1 MKTLIVLIIL
11 GGLGAGGYYAYQQ
24 YLAVPEEISYTT
36 AQVTRGAVIRTVSA
50 TGTVEPLV
58 KVLVGSQVS
67 GAIEKIYVDFNDEVK
82 AGDILAEID
91 RDRFNAIREQRA
103 AAVAV
108 AQARVEEAE
117 ARLQTAQLERERIE
131 KAFQRNVASE
141 FELDTRKAEE
151 SASLAAVNAAK
162 AQLQSAEA
170 DLRQADVDLEKTII
184 RSPIDGIVISREVD
198 EGQTVAAS
206 LQAPE
211 LFVIGN
217 DLRQM
222 RVNAAVSETDIG
234 KVRENMEA
242 EFRVDTY
249 RNRNFRGIVTEVRYA
264 ETVVD
269 NVVTYTTLIDVSNP
283 DLALRPGMTAT
294 ILFEVEKVED
304 VLIVPNTAL
313 RFDPQAEKVETGW
326 NRTPVGRPMQP
337 RVFVQSGE
345 QIREIN
351 VELGLNNGK
360 VTEVRSTELNPGD
373 QVVTGQQIQ
382 RMSRQNRV

>member
-1 MKTLIVLIIL
+1 MKTLIVLIML

>member
-1 MKTLIVLIIL
+1 MRAVLIFIVL
-11 GGLGAGGYYAYQQ
+11 GGLGIGGWLGYQQ
-24 YLAVPEEISYTT
+24 YIVPPEVVQYTT
-36 AQVTRGAVIRTVSA
+36 AEVTRGTVVRSVSA
-50 TGTVEPLV
+50 TGTLEPLV

-67 GAIEKIYVDFNDEVK
+67 GTITKIYVDFNDRVK
-82 AGDILAEID
+82 AGDILAELD
-91 RDRFNAIREQRA
+91 RDRLSAIQEQRTA
-103 AAVAV
+103 SVAV
-108 AQARVEEAE
+108 ADARVEEAQ
-117 ARLQTAQLERERIE
+117 ARLHTAQLERQRIE
-131 KAFQRNVASE
+131 RAFERNVASE

-151 SASLAAVNAAK
+151 AASQAAVNAAK
-162 AQLQSAEA
+162 AQLQSAQA

-184 RSPIDGIVISREVD
+184 RSPIDGVVISREVD

-222 RVNAAVSETDIG
+222 RVNAAVSEADIG
-234 KVRENMEA
+234 KVRERMQA
-242 EFRVDTY
+242 EFRVDAY
-249 RNRNFRGIVTEVRYA
+249 RERTFNGIVTEVRYA

-269 NVVTYTTLIDVSNP
+269 NVVTYTTLIDVANP

-294 ILFEVEKVED
+294 IMFEVDKAED

-313 RFDPQAEKVETGW
+313 RFSPEAEKVETGW
-326 NRTPVGRPMQP
+326 RHTPIGQPIQP

-345 QIREIN
+345 TLREIS
-351 VELGLNNGK
+351 VELGLNNDK
-360 VTEVRSTELNPGD
+360 VTEVRTSELNPGD

-382 RMSRQNRV
+382 PRGDGSRA